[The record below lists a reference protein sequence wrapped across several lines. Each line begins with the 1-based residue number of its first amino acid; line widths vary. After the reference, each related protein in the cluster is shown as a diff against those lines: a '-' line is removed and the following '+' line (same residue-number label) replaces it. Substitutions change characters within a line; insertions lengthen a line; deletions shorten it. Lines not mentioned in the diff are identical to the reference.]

1 MSSKI
6 VVLFFGVQFGIIVGG
21 DGADL
26 LFGRHAEN
34 RINGVKAQT
43 ICWVVSIVTLFLGEM
58 EKIIL
63 TVGPETTK

>member
-1 MSSKI
+1 MFI
-6 VVLFFGVQFGIIVGG
+6 LLMEEMVLIYYPEDKLKTALMV
-21 DGADL
+21 
-26 LFGRHAEN
+26 
-34 RINGVKAQT
+34 VKAQT